1 MLQTEVT
8 MSLVVQDKICYID
21 ISHIPA
27 VPWLYNDFRRCL
39 VRLSF
44 CMSVLLNCIDLCDKR
59 PTNSGVCFVQ
69 ENVCNLRNIPQ
80 KQLQCISL
88 AIFPGS
94 ARRANTN
101 LSPAPPEKLMQAAF
115 TICLCISLFCQGLM
129 LLITGLLTDMLST
142 LNYQILRW
150 MCFFS

>member
-1 MLQTEVT
+1 M
-8 MSLVVQDKICYID
+8 VQDKICYID
-21 ISHIPA
+21 ISHILA

-59 PTNSGVCFVQ
+59 TTNSGVCFVQ

-80 KQLQCISL
+80 KNSCSAFFLPFSQAVLVERTLIYHQPHRRNWCKLHSRS
-88 AIFPGS
+88 APEFP
-94 ARRANTN
+94 
-101 LSPAPPEKLMQAAF
+101 
-115 TICLCISLFCQGLM
+115 LCISLFCQGLM
-129 LLITGLLTDMLST
+129 LLITGLLTDMLSP